1 PALGGP
7 SDNDCARD
15 GYRDISGKRDAG
27 GGDESVPV
35 RLLYRH
41 PARVHLLAPDDPALP
56 LADFRPPARPHRHPG
71 RGPRGQISRADRA
84 HAGRNLRGYS
94 RASQPSA
101 PGPAHA
107 LSRHPDLLQ
116 RADGGARTACPL
128 PGRSGRRA
136 PARVGDQP
144 PGAERA
150 RLHSNPQ
157 GRAHDCRP
165 RRRRSDP
172 GPACQRGDPVSLARP
187 RRAMNRRGLRSP
199 ACLYGLFFRY
209 ISMDRPAARRRGGL
223 VMATGSLTEF
233 RTAHAQAIARFYRRG
248 RCVELGLDEAE
259 LAAALYASARAWDAD
274 AEPAAID
281 QYLEALRAE
290 DFALARACA
299 RGNERAWER
308 FIAAYRP
315 GLYAAARALTHDEA
329 RAGELADSLWAELY
343 G

>member
-1 PALGGP
+1 
-7 SDNDCARD
+7 
-15 GYRDISGKRDAG
+15 
-27 GGDESVPV
+27 
-35 RLLYRH
+35 
-41 PARVHLLAPDDPALP
+41 
-56 LADFRPPARPHRHPG
+56 
-71 RGPRGQISRADRA
+71 
-84 HAGRNLRGYS
+84 
-94 RASQPSA
+94 
-101 PGPAHA
+101 
-107 LSRHPDLLQ
+107 
-116 RADGGARTACPL
+116 
-128 PGRSGRRA
+128 
-136 PARVGDQP
+136 
-144 PGAERA
+144 
-150 RLHSNPQ
+150 
-157 GRAHDCRP
+157 
-165 RRRRSDP
+165 
-172 GPACQRGDPVSLARP
+172 
-187 RRAMNRRGLRSP
+187 
-199 ACLYGLFFRY
+199 
-209 ISMDRPAARRRGGL
+209 L

-343 G
+343 GLEARDGERRSLLAYFGGRSALATWLRAVLAQRFVDSARAAQRLRPLEERPAEPATDGDPPDPDRARYLNALSAALTAALATIEPRERLRLSYYYLENMTLGEVGRLL